1 MRLRC
6 SSFLHTPRRAWKGM
20 HMRNYTTQ
28 MEAARKQIVTKELEI
43 VAQKEHMTTEE
54 LMPLVAEGKVVICAN
69 KITPVLIRK
78 ESVRCCVQ
86 RSM

>member
-43 VAQKEHMTTEE
+43 VAQKTYDDRR
-54 LMPLVAEGKVVICAN
+54 ADAAGGR
-69 KITPVLIRK
+69 RK
-78 ESVRCCVQ
+78 GCHLCQQKSHLY
-86 RSM
+86 

>member
-28 MEAARKQIVTKELEI
+28 MEAARKQIVTK
-43 VAQKEHMTTEE
+43 
-54 LMPLVAEGKVVICAN
+54 
-69 KITPVLIRK
+69 
-78 ESVRCCVQ
+78 
-86 RSM
+86 